1 MLKSIFNVL
10 QTNCLTYCLYLLLA
24 STIVTKSINCFV
36 LENTEWSTV
45 ISDIN
50 THGTSDNS
58 TTTTTIDDST
68 DDASTDLLRKL
79 AEDINEAENGH
90 SAPANDV
97 ASIDDIETGKY
108 WLISLSNIIIVKW
121 VFGIP
126 FGCVALTS
134 MALDGCGWHSSWK
147 FTNEIY
153 CNRSIRFRCSLA
165 DSRTSFPLILCWLIQ
180 SRQLDMTMSLA
191 W

>member
-45 ISDIN
+45 IKDIN
-50 THGTSDNS
+50 THGTSDNA

-79 AEDINEAENGH
+79 TEDTNNVGNEH

-97 ASIDDIETGKY
+97 TLIDDIETGKY
-108 WLISLSNIIIVKW
+108 WLISLPNIIIVKW

-126 FGCVALTS
+126 FWMHGTRF
-134 MALDGCGWHSSWK
+134 DGIGWHSLWK
-147 FTNEIY
+147 FTNQIY
-153 CNRSIRFRCSLA
+153 GDRSMPISMLSCWFAHKLA
-165 DSRTSFPLILCWLIQ
+165 AMILCWLIQ
-180 SRQLDMTMSLA
+180 SSQPDMTMSLA